1 MSGSTSGSRA
11 TRISRRWA
19 LILAVVAIVT
29 ARPPAATGQ
38 EAPSIYVIRGAR
50 LVVVSSETIEAG
62 TIVVADG
69 IIQAVGVDVEVP
81 AGAWEIDGEG
91 LTVYPGLIDALSTV
105 GMPDDVTVPSGGGGR
120 GGRGGPQPGSP
131 GAGAQAPFS
140 RGPEDRPAT
149 FTWRAA
155 ADVLEGTTDDFAAWR
170 NAGFTTVVTAPS
182 RGFFAGNA
190 AVVNLAGARPRDM
203 VVKAN
208 VAQRVNL
215 SGGPGH
221 RGYPGS
227 LAGSFAYV
235 KQLFS
240 DTAHYAR
247 AHAVYDADPRGSA
260 RPSYDQALEGLLPVQ
275 SGGEPMLFPG
285 STAAEIGR
293 ALTTASTVDASII
306 VYGGQQAYRITSQLA
321 SAGTPVLV
329 SVDWPTAPPDP
340 DPEAD
345 TPLSVLRH
353 RLLAPTSPAGLAQAG
368 VPFAFYSDGLG
379 AAEVI
384 AGVRKAVDAGLDHDA
399 AVRAMTLTAAEIF
412 GVDDRLGSLEE
423 GKIANL
429 TVTDGDLFADGAV
442 KMVFVDGVRFEAE
455 ADERLAAGR
464 RGGGRGGGE
473 PPGAAGGGAPPG
485 AGGRDE
491 ATDTE
496 EQLDDTALRRLIGPS
511 YRGPYRDDPVTVIQ
525 NATILTV
532 TNGTIENGS
541 IVLRDGK
548 IAELGAD
555 VSVPAGAHVIDAAG
569 MYVMPGIIDA
579 HSHIVGGFN
588 EGAVSVSAMT
598 GARDVMNPDDVNVYR
613 ALAGGV
619 TTVNILHGSANAIG
633 GQNAVIKNR
642 WGQDAAGLLIDDAVP
657 GIKFALGENP
667 TGDRNPD
674 RYPATR
680 MGVMDVIRQA
690 FIDAQEYMREWERWE
705 VSDHRGIPPRPD
717 LKLEALAEI
726 LRGERQ
732 IHAHSYRADEI
743 LQLLL
748 LSEEFGFKIAAFQ
761 HVLEGYK
768 VAAELQ
774 RHGAGASTFS
784 DWWGYKMEAYDAI
797 PYNAA
802 IMHEHGVVVSI
813 NSDSNEE
820 MRHLNEEAAKT
831 QRWGGLSDDEAL
843 AMITINPAIQL
854 EIDHRVGSLEVG
866 KDADLVVYDRHPLD
880 TYAVAQM
887 TFVDGKLYFDID
899 GDRERQAAIEAEKR
913 ALQGGAESSSGG
925 RDEREE
931 DDR

>member
-1 MSGSTSGSRA
+1 MTVSGA
-11 TRISRRWA
+11 TIT
-19 LILAVVAIVT
+19 V
-29 ARPPAATGQ
+29 
-38 EAPSIYVIRGAR
+38 
-50 LVVVSSETIEAG
+50 G

-69 IIQAVGVDVEVP
+69 IIQAVGVDVDVP

-91 LTVYPGLIDALSTV
+91 LTVYPGLINALSTA
-105 GMPDDVTVPSGGGGR
+105 GMPRDATIPSGGGGGGR
-120 GGRGGPQPGSP
+120 GGPPSAGSGPQR
-131 GAGAQAPFS
+131 PFS

-149 FTWRAA
+149 YTWRAA
-155 ADVLEGTTDDFAAWR
+155 ADVLEGTTDNFVAWR

-182 RGFFAGNA
+182 RGFFAGHA
-190 AVVNLAGARPRDM
+190 AVVNLAGARSRDM
-203 VVKAN
+203 VVKTD

-235 KQLFS
+235 KQLLS
-240 DTAHYAR
+240 DTTHYVRAR
-247 AHAVYDADPRGSA
+247 AAYDADPRGNA
-260 RPSYDQALEGLLPVQ
+260 RPSYDRALEGLLSVQ
-275 SGGEPMLFPG
+275 SGAEPMLFPG

-293 ALTTASTVDASII
+293 ALSTAATVGASVI
-306 VYGGQQAYRITSQLA
+306 VYGGQEAYKATSELA
-321 SAGTPVLV
+321 SAGVPVLV
-329 SVDWPTAPPDP
+329 NVDWPSAPRDP

-345 TPLSVLRH
+345 TALSVLRH
-353 RLLAPTSPAGLAQAG
+353 RLLAPTSPASLAQAG
-368 VPFAFYSDGLG
+368 VPFAFYADGLDG
-379 AAEVI
+379 SEVI
-384 AGVRKAVDAGLDHDA
+384 AGVRKAVEAGLGHDA
-399 AVRAMTLTAAEIF
+399 AVRAMTLSAAEIF
-412 GVDDRLGSLEE
+412 DVDDRLGSLET

-429 TVTDGDLFADGAV
+429 TVTDGDLFAAGSV
-442 KMVFVDGVRFEAE
+442 TMVFVDGVRFGAE
-455 ADERLAAGR
+455 AGNRMAGP
-464 RGGGRGGGE
+464 GRGG
-473 PPGAAGGGAPPG
+473 PGADAGGGGESSGPG
-485 AGGRDE
+485 
-491 ATDTE
+491 
-496 EQLDDTALRRLIGPS
+496 EQLDEAALRALIGPS
-511 YRGPYRDDPVTVIQ
+511 YRGPYRDDPITVIE

-548 IAELGAD
+548 IADIGAD
-555 VSVPAGAHVIDAAG
+555 VDVPAGAHVIDASG
-569 MYVMPGIIDA
+569 KYIMPGIVDA

-598 GARDVMNPDDVNVYR
+598 GARDVMNPDDINVYR

-642 WGQDAAGLLIDDAVP
+642 WGRDAAGLLLEGAVP

-667 TGDRNPD
+667 TRDRNPD

-680 MGVMDVIRQA
+680 MGVMDVIQQA
-690 FIDAQEYMREWERWE
+690 FIEAQEYMAEWERWE
-705 VSDHRGIPPRPD
+705 LSDHRGIPPRPD
-717 LKLEALAEI
+717 LKLETLAEI

-748 LSEEFGFKIAAFQ
+748 VSEEFGFKIAAFQ

-768 VAAELQ
+768 VAEELQ

-784 DWWGYKMEAYDAI
+784 DWWGYKMEAYAAI

-843 AMITINPAIQL
+843 ALITINPAIQL

-887 TFVDGKLYFDID
+887 TFVDGKLYFDIA
-899 GDRERQAAIEAEKR
+899 GDRARQAAIEAEKR

-925 RDEREE
+925 HDEREE
-931 DDR
+931 GNR